1 MCKAVKVIV
10 RNYLGEKLLLFF
22 DRPYHELHNLHCTS
36 SHQSREQEIGMVLRC
51 CLIPGLWDG
60 IFTNSLTRGLSM
72 GFPPFV
78 YLIPLCQDTCRLF
91 ICFKKE

>member
-51 CLIPGLWDG
+51 CLIPGLWGWDFYKFTDPGPVHG
-60 IFTNSLTRGLSM
+60 ISPICLSNSLVSG
-72 GFPPFV
+72 
-78 YLIPLCQDTCRLF
+78 YLQIIYLF
-91 ICFKKE
+91 